1 MFLVYVAILSL
12 GVALARG
19 GSLLALGEVR
29 IRFGFVL
36 LFALILKVAV
46 YSTAGAQL
54 LGTSPWGRIGHLVVN
69 LVLLAVVFANR
80 DLPGFSI
87 IGLGILLNFLVIL
100 ANGGSMP
107 VSIAGAQRL
116 GYPTDPT
123 LFHQQYGVAVVLQS
137 EGVRLWFLGDIIVL
151 PSFLP
156 AKVISIG
163 DLILA
168 IGAFIFCQKVM
179 VGHYSAQASGPSGA

>member
-1 MFLVYVAILSL
+1 MFLAYVAILSL

-19 GSLLALGEVR
+19 GSLLAFGQVR
-29 IRFGFVL
+29 FRFGFVL
-36 LFALILKVAV
+36 LLALVLKIAV
-46 YSTAGAQL
+46 YSTLGAQL
-54 LGTSPWGRIGHLVVN
+54 LGTSPWGRIGQVVVS
-69 LVLLAVVFANR
+69 LALLAVIMANR
-80 DLPGFSI
+80 DLPGFWI

-137 EGVRLWFLGDIIVL
+137 EGVRLGFLGDVIVL

-168 IGAFIFCQKVM
+168 IGAFIFCQQVM
-179 VGHYSAQASGPSGA
+179 VGHTTAQSSGPSEA